1 MVFLLCAL
9 VCISPLSLDG
19 NQMAQADTSTNSSD
33 TIATDLLLSDYKTR
47 SDGMVFNGDALE
59 QIYQKIAGKTK
70 INDVNTVASDTT
82 LNNGSASAPTKIQSG
97 LTQKQI
103 RDNYNNGKNVIV
115 TFGGKEW
122 IVTSL
127 TTDVNG
133 DTVLTL
139 FAKEGVESCRGYEN
153 SDFAGRLYGSSY
165 TRARLLNGTGY
176 DGSKIKYMSAAST
189 TNLVEYT
196 RDPLDTNAA
205 PYELSSFTLPT
216 TVNGGKVDRSN
227 GSITDFLV
235 QPKDIAYQSYERAR
249 ESLAG
254 TAAWVWGNFVNE
266 SYETNVTGFY
276 NYDPNMELYQNY
288 AQYGDW
294 KNDYIWLPSATE
306 LGSDVAVGGHT
317 AYPGLWDTDTSTRV
331 ASNNYWIRSA
341 NHQVEPFVYHYHSS
355 GYFAWAALNGTEYYL
370 LRPAMHLNL
379 SKADAASVK
388 ELDPSD
394 FSVTYD
400 SVKKDVTSATWYNDK
415 YKDFVTVGYFDK
427 SGTTS
432 VTPIDADEYT
442 VKLNIKSQYKDSVV
456 WKGGTTGTKNI
467 TMTIN
472 PIKISCTFKP
482 NDDPPT
488 ATAVGL
494 LDKQQNL
501 ASTLLKIK
509 YRDDETGLE
518 VEKPTKVGSYTM
530 FVAVDTSI
538 SKNYALDKPS
548 NYESPITISKQP
560 KSLPIFNESW
570 HTYNADPN
578 GQVYTISYNKDEMEV
593 VKANPDDNSFDF
605 DGNYTITVYNAGVYD
620 KALKVILKNKYVES
634 DNSGLNIW
642 SNTGN
647 SDDQY
652 LVFEVNKLN
661 RTFEI
666 QATGGVIEGE
676 IGTNPSVTVR
686 YGTQRPLGSDELT
699 YVIKAT
705 RASQT
710 EIVKTVTVKASSN
723 MSEKIDLDISALRA
737 TGDWVLSI
745 EDGNTNSN
753 YQVMPLTNTVTL
765 RLSRADNSQ
774 FIWCMQEGGEDI
786 DSLDVKV
793 GDKTKTFDRN
803 KTYSG
808 SEYSFYVETPTG
820 YSVDTNYG
828 NGFTAGYKDEKFTN
842 AGTYTTQVA
851 IKKDGGSTEVY
862 SLTWTIDKAQFD
874 LSGVNWKGGGEVEY
888 TGSDIKMVLENLP
901 AGLEATY
908 GGNKNGT
915 SVGEQG
921 EVRVDSFTL
930 TGNAVGN
937 YDLPDTSAWKIVWN
951 IIPAKIGAGKP
962 SDWMSVTY
970 SGDGYTFDYYKLK
983 DPKAEGVVE
992 YEYYETDNTGKILD
1006 GATALTTLDDIEY
1019 SAIMPKY
1026 FKALPKLIDSTSYQ
1040 FANVVIEDDLY
1051 SPFFIIGG
1059 GASQVSVSI
1068 ASDKIEYNGKPRN
1081 VKLVISGSGATLNDF
1096 ELTYYKGELVT
1107 DENKLSGA
1115 PIDKGSYLVVITS
1128 KNSSVVLSGPT
1139 QYDFE
1144 IIAATINKNWNKNAK
1159 PYVLYL
1165 KYGQID
1171 GIEYEMIDSHGTPVE
1186 FNNLAA
1192 GNTYKIK
1199 AMIKDNMQGNYSF
1212 TDGTYET
1219 DWEEFELKAEDMP
1232 YLQDPNNPNNTHYP
1246 QDENTEPNVP
1256 DNPPSGV
1263 PSGAPSGDGNGGLGS
1278 LEDILKNLGNIPLWQ
1293 LIASVISIILII
1305 VFLSKTAS
1313 YEGKRKKF
1321 NKKADKFDKVYAGA
1335 FLGLAMAGWTA
1346 IACALMGLAVASLV
1360 IMIIAKSRCNKAE
1373 ENYEECLEEYQRN
1386 KADLDERKRDENM
1399 RMMLM
1404 GMMGNNGG
1412 AQGFAYAGQPQVGLE
1427 DMRAMIDDAMSRNV
1441 QQLPPV
1447 QQSNANDELIQ
1458 KLIDENANSQKTINE
1473 LMQKLSEQPKEKSAD
1488 NDKVMQKLIENQ
1500 ELLMKKMSDRSIEKI
1515 IEREVASSR
1524 VNDDIIVKVVEKTEQ
1539 NDETIKQLLKNQEK
1553 LMEKIVELSN
1563 NQKVEPQVV
1572 EKIVEKEVKVEVPVE
1587 VEKIVEKEVVKEV
1600 PVEVE
1605 KIVEVPVEKVVEKI
1619 VEKEVKVVAPAKPK
1633 KEVAPRLTLDEAYAL
1648 LSKQQKKYFDGLREY
1663 ALSKQ
1668 GAKEKKGTYAL
1679 TIGQST
1685 INPLLKLTIKKD
1697 MTVALFKMED
1707 EYLKDIKRDASGDGT
1722 KIKVK
1727 ETEVIISDAQ
1737 ACKAAKNMIDLR
1749 EDQIERYNDLLKEQ
1763 RAMKRK

>member
-1 MVFLLCAL
+1 
-9 VCISPLSLDG
+9 
-19 NQMAQADTSTNSSD
+19 
-33 TIATDLLLSDYKTR
+33 
-47 SDGMVFNGDALE
+47 
-59 QIYQKIAGKTK
+59 
-70 INDVNTVASDTT
+70 
-82 LNNGSASAPTKIQSG
+82 
-97 LTQKQI
+97 
-103 RDNYNNGKNVIV
+103 
-115 TFGGKEW
+115 
-122 IVTSL
+122 
-127 TTDVNG
+127 
-133 DTVLTL
+133 
-139 FAKEGVESCRGYEN
+139 
-153 SDFAGRLYGSSY
+153 
-165 TRARLLNGTGY
+165 
-176 DGSKIKYMSAAST
+176 
-189 TNLVEYT
+189 
-196 RDPLDTNAA
+196 
-205 PYELSSFTLPT
+205 
-216 TVNGGKVDRSN
+216 
-227 GSITDFLV
+227 
-235 QPKDIAYQSYERAR
+235 
-249 ESLAG
+249 
-254 TAAWVWGNFVNE
+254 
-266 SYETNVTGFY
+266 
-276 NYDPNMELYQNY
+276 
-288 AQYGDW
+288 
-294 KNDYIWLPSATE
+294 
-306 LGSDVAVGGHT
+306 
-317 AYPGLWDTDTSTRV
+317 
-331 ASNNYWIRSA
+331 
-341 NHQVEPFVYHYHSS
+341 
-355 GYFAWAALNGTEYYL
+355 
-370 LRPAMHLNL
+370 
-379 SKADAASVK
+379 
-388 ELDPSD
+388 
-394 FSVTYD
+394 
-400 SVKKDVTSATWYNDK
+400 
-415 YKDFVTVGYFDK
+415 
-427 SGTTS
+427 
-432 VTPIDADEYT
+432 
-442 VKLNIKSQYKDSVV
+442 
-456 WKGGTTGTKNI
+456 
-467 TMTIN
+467 
-472 PIKISCTFKP
+472 
-482 NDDPPT
+482 
-488 ATAVGL
+488 
-494 LDKQQNL
+494 
-501 ASTLLKIK
+501 
-509 YRDDETGLE
+509 DETGLE

-530 FVAVDTSI
+530 FVDIDTTV
-538 SKNYALDKPS
+538 SKNYVLDKPS

-570 HTYNADPN
+570 YTYNADPN

-593 VKANPDDNSFDF
+593 VKADPDDNSFDF

-620 KALKVILKNKYVES
+620 KSLKVILKNKYIES

-642 SNTGN
+642 NNTGN

-652 LVFEVNKLN
+652 LVFEMYKLN

-666 QATGGVIEGE
+666 QPAGGVIKGE
-676 IGTNPSVTVR
+676 IGTNPSVTVAYR
-686 YGTQRPLGSDELT
+686 QQRPLVNDEIT

-705 RASQT
+705 KGNIT
-710 EIVKTVTVKASSN
+710 EILKTVTVKASSPAT
-723 MSEKIDLDISALRA
+723 EKVELDIYKLKA
-737 TGDWVLSI
+737 TGEWTLSI
-745 EDGNTNSN
+745 EEDVNNLNPN
-753 YQVMPLTNTVTL
+753 YNVMPLTNPVTL
-765 RLSRADNSQ
+765 SLSRPDNSQ
-774 FIWCMQEGGEDI
+774 IIWCLQEGGEDI
-786 DSLDVKV
+786 YSMDVKV
-793 GDKTKTFDRN
+793 GDKTKTLDRTM
-803 KTYSG
+803 TYSG
-808 SEYSFYVETPTG
+808 DEFKFYVETPTG

-828 NGFTAGYKDEKFTN
+828 NGFTAGYKDEKFTG

-962 SDWMSVTY
+962 SDWISLTY

-1171 GIEYEMIDSHGTPVE
+1171 GIEYEMIDSHGTPIE
-1186 FNNLAA
+1186 FSNLAA

-1219 DWEEFELKAEDMP
+1219 DWEEFDLKAEDMP

-1246 QDENTEPNVP
+1246 QDENTEPSIP
-1256 DNPPSGV
+1256 DNPPSGA
-1263 PSGAPSGDGNGGLGS
+1263 PSGAPSGDGNGGGS
-1278 LEDILKNLGNIPLWQ
+1278 VDFGKVGEILKEWWQ
-1293 LIASVISIILII
+1293 VIASVASIILIVLFI
-1305 VFLSKTAS
+1305 SKGVGYS
-1313 YEGKRKKF
+1313 GKRKKV
-1321 NKKADKFDKVYAGA
+1321 KKTTAKYTNYFAGA
-1335 FLGLAMAGWTA
+1335 TGLFGLAMSAWTA
-1346 IACALMGLAVASLV
+1346 IACVLMGLAVLSFV
-1360 IMIIAKSRCNKAE
+1360 YMIIQKHLHSKAQE
-1373 ENYEECLEEYQRN
+1373 ELEEAREEYERN
-1386 KADLDERKRDENM
+1386 KADADERKRDENM

-1404 GMMGNNGG
+1404 GMMGGNNGG

-1427 DMRAMIDDAMSRNV
+1427 DMRAMIDDAISRNV

-1458 KLIDENANSQKTINE
+1458 RLLEQNVQNEERMREMSEKNDERI
-1473 LMQKLSEQPKEKSAD
+1473 EK
-1488 NDKVMQKLIENQ
+1488 
-1500 ELLMKKMSDRSIEKI
+1500 LMKQLEKHPTEKVVEKVI
-1515 IEREVASSR
+1515 AREVASA
-1524 VNDDIIVKVVEKTEQ
+1524 NA
-1539 NDETIKQLLKNQEK
+1539 NDETIKRILDNQDMIMK
-1553 LMEKIVELSN
+1553 TILELSAK
-1563 NQKVEPQVV
+1563 QKTEPQVV
-1572 EKIVEKEVKVEVPVE
+1572 EKIVEKVVEVPVEKIVEKEVVKEVPVE
-1587 VEKIVEKEVVKEV
+1587 VEKIVEKEVKVEV

-1619 VEKEVKVVAPAKPK
+1619 VEKEVKVVATVKPK

-1648 LSKQQKKYFDGLREY
+1648 LSKQQQKYFDGLRQY
-1663 ALSKQ
+1663 ALSKPNS
-1668 GAKEKKGTYAL
+1668 KEKKSTYAI

-1685 INPLLKLTIKKD
+1685 VNPLLKLTIKKD

-1707 EYLKDIKRDASGDGT
+1707 EYLKDIKRDASSDGT
-1722 KIKVK
+1722 KVKVK
-1727 ETEVIISDAQ
+1727 ETEVAIADAQ
-1737 ACKAAKNMIDLR
+1737 ACKVAKNMIDLR